1 MSEEN
6 KLGRPSKYDPSY
18 HPQKVIGLCLLGATD
33 KAIADFFDIAE
44 STLNN
49 WKNEFP
55 DFLESIKKGKEEADI
70 KVAASLFKRATGHKE
85 KRTIPIKLRTT
96 VNGEGSTERVELI
109 EVEDY
114 YPPDTGAQVFW
125 LKNRNPAMWRD
136 KKEID
141 VNDASVIT
149 GVTLIDDDDENEDS
163 Q

>member
-6 KLGRPSKYDPSY
+6 KGGRPTKYDPDF
-18 HPQKVIGLCLLGATD
+18 HPKKVVGYCLLGLTD
-33 KAIADFFDIAE
+33 EQIAGVFDIAV
-44 STLNN
+44 STFYEWKLNYP
-49 WKNEFP
+49 EFS
-55 DFLESIKKGKEEADI
+55 EAIKSGKEEADVKI
-70 KVAASLFKRATGHKE
+70 AASLFKRATGHKE
-85 KRTIPIKLRTT
+85 KRTIPIKLRET
-96 VNGEGSTERVELI
+96 VNGEGSTERVELV

-114 YPPDTGAQVFW
+114 YPPEVSAQIFW
-125 LKNRNPAMWRD
+125 LKNRNPGMWRD